1 MVFFNSCHYWSK
13 GIFSNLF
20 IACVTLFAYYLI
32 WQQQLHHPHP
42 SSSAPEHYSLHTN
55 TAGPDS
61 FYSPSQG
68 GQGLHQLSS
77 VGGQQHQLSAAAAA
91 QQLQHSEIESFH
103 AAQAHRVDLATRA
116 ANNPEA
122 KMVSLKEQILHWF
135 FGYFGNQ
142 LNDKLNGLE
151 NLI

>member
-1 MVFFNSCHYWSK
+1 MLSIWSPIRFSRQFFKWFVFLNSCHNWSK
-13 GIFSNLF
+13 GIFSILF
-20 IACVTLFAYYLI
+20 FACVTLCAYYLI

-42 SSSAPEHYSLHTN
+42 SSNAPEHYSLHTN

-68 GQGLHQLSS
+68 QGLHQLSS
-77 VGGQQHQLSAAAAA
+77 IGGQQHQQQLSAAAA

-103 AAQAHRVDLATRA
+103 AAQAHRVDLATRS

-122 KMVSLKEQILHWF
+122 KMVRV
-135 FGYFGNQ
+135 
-142 LNDKLNGLE
+142 
-151 NLI
+151 NLIFN

>member
-1 MVFFNSCHYWSK
+1 MLSIWSPIRFSRQFFKWFVFLNSCHNWSK
-13 GIFSNLF
+13 GIFSILF
-20 IACVTLFAYYLI
+20 FAWLTLCAYYLI

-42 SSSAPEHYSLHTN
+42 SSNAPEHYSLHTN

-77 VGGQQHQLSAAAAA
+77 IGGQQHQQQLSAAAA

-103 AAQAHRVDLATRA
+103 AAQAYRVDLATRS

-122 KMVSLKEQILHWF
+122 KMVRV
-135 FGYFGNQ
+135 
-142 LNDKLNGLE
+142 
-151 NLI
+151 NLIFN

>member
-1 MVFFNSCHYWSK
+1 MLSIWSPIRCSRQFFKWFVFLNSCHNWSK
-13 GIFSNLF
+13 GIFSILF
-20 IACVTLFAYYLI
+20 FACVTLCAYYLI

-42 SSSAPEHYSLHTN
+42 SSNAPEHYSLHTN

-61 FYSPSQG
+61 FYSPSQ
-68 GQGLHQLSS
+68 
-77 VGGQQHQLSAAAAA
+77 GGQQHQLSAAAAA

-135 FGYFGNQ
+135 F
-142 LNDKLNGLE
+142 LVTSE
-151 NLI
+151 INLMIN